1 MDNEK
6 EDVSIVS
13 PYIILCTGKKKFRVF
28 GLGYSIKLYLLQIEV
43 RILEES
49 QKDKDKVEAGQHS
62 EEKKADK
69 EKQDVS
75 IVSPWHISYY
85 A

>member
-1 MDNEK
+1 M
-6 EDVSIVS
+6 
-13 PYIILCTGKKKFRVF
+13 
-28 GLGYSIKLYLLQIEV
+28 

-62 EEKKADK
+62 EEKKVDK

-75 IVSPWHISYY
+75 IVSPWHISYFARGKKNFRVFGLGY
-85 A
+85 